1 METVLSPTR
10 RVQRVRHE
18 IRRRDVQVARVEPL
32 GACFVRVVF
41 IGSALEGFTSLGFDD
56 HLKFFCADPAG
67 GEPARRDYTP
77 RHWDAARQEL
87 TIDFAL
93 HGHGLA
99 SNWARQASAGQS
111 AVIAGPRGSMIVPT
125 DYAWHLLIGDAT
137 AAPAIGRRLA
147 ELPAE
152 ARVIVLVD
160 LLDLAMLELD
170 HCAVRPSVIQVQG
183 DDALVAA
190 VASMALPPGEG
201 FAWAAGESSTMARV
215 RDLLLV
221 SKGHPREASRVAAY
235 WKRGAADFH
244 EELNLPASAT

>member
-1 METVLSPTR
+1 MRS
-10 RVQRVRHE
+10 
-18 IRRRDVQVARVEPL
+18 
-32 GACFVRVVF
+32 VVT
-41 IGSALEGFTSLGFDD
+41 G
-56 HLKFFCADPAG
+56 
-67 GEPARRDYTP
+67 
-77 RHWDAARQEL
+77 
-87 TIDFAL
+87 
-93 HGHGLA
+93 
-99 SNWARQASAGQS
+99 
-111 AVIAGPRGSMIVPT
+111 M
-125 DYAWHLLIGDAT
+125 LIGDAT